1 MPKFAAPLALP
12 TRTSDP
18 AATDVGAM
26 YYNSSTGVLRTR
38 GNSGWQNANTASTVY
53 SGNVGMVTMWLG
65 GSTPPAGWLICD
77 GSAVNTYTYR
87 TLHALISNN
96 FGGTAYSA
104 GVTDQSNAVTT
115 FNLPDYRGRMLV
127 GASSALTG
135 AADDTASTWFTG
147 ATSPLSAFTHSSN
160 GGHNG
165 HTLNQTTSTGHTH
178 TASHSHSTT
187 TGTPGNVTMANHS
200 LDGAFNS
207 AGAAHTHSVSSG
219 TEAVSGTISTVTGTV
234 TIAVQG
240 GHTHTVTLASSGG
253 SSNHQVSGS
262 SYSATGG
269 GSGTHNHGGSAG
281 SATSDSVDV
290 GASTPAGHTHSVS
303 AQGTGGAHA
312 HSDHAPKI
320 QAVHFIVRV

>member
-26 YYNSSTGVLRTR
+26 YYNSSTVAIRTR

-53 SGNVGMVTMWLG
+53 SGNVGMVTMWIG
-65 GSTPPAGWLICD
+65 GSTPPSGWLICD

-127 GASSALTG
+127 GAATTQTT
-135 AADDTASTWFTG
+135 AAANTSSTWFTG
-147 ATSPLSAFTHSSN
+147 ATSPLSAFTHSTAGSHSAHVLSQTTN
-160 GGHNG
+160 GGH
-165 HTLNQTTSTGHTH
+165 TH
-178 TASHSHSTT
+178 SASHSHSTT
-187 TGTPGNVTMANHS
+187 TGTPANVTMANHS
-200 LDGAFNS
+200 LDGIFNS
-207 AGAAHTHSVSSG
+207 AGAAHTHSFTSG
-219 TEAVSGTISTVTGTV
+219 LEPVSGTISTNTGSVTLAT
-234 TIAVQG
+234 QG
-240 GHTHTVTLASSGG
+240 GHTHTVTLASGG
-253 SSNHQVSGS
+253 NTSTHVVSGS

-269 GSGTHNHGGSAG
+269 GSGTHNHGASAG
-281 SATSDSVDV
+281 TATSNSVDV
-290 GASTPAGHTHSVS
+290 GASTVSGHTHTVS
-303 AQGTGGAHA
+303 AQGTGGSHA
-312 HSDHAPKI
+312 HSDHDPKI